1 MYFQMAWTQQCGA
14 LPHIVIQPNAGQFRY
29 NHSFI
34 SSSSP
39 QGKSMIGSQMNVPQK
54 LTTTQPFFREAGSLQ
69 SSSVCRIWYHSLPLG
84 KVQGIGGNPQIN
96 KFALNGLAIRQS
108 QKHRRFT
115 FFSVI
120 VQHNLSFNL
129 LSQLFHQSDRKGMSV
144 KRSCPQH
151 SIRLYVRIAWQSS
164 VSVCL
169 RSRSG
174 SP

>member
-1 MYFQMAWTQQCGA
+1 MPLDMYFQMAWAQQCGA
-14 LPHIVIQPNAGQFRY
+14 LPHIAILPDAGQFRY
-29 NHSFI
+29 DHSVI

-69 SSSVCRIWYHSLPLG
+69 SSSVCPDMIPQFTLG
-84 KVQGIGGNPQIN
+84 QGFGGNPQIN
-96 KFALNGLAIRQS
+96 KIALNGLAIRQS
-108 QKHRRFT
+108 QKHWRFA

-151 SIRLYVRIAWQSS
+151 SIRLYVRIA
-164 VSVCL
+164 
-169 RSRSG
+169 
-174 SP
+174 

>member
-1 MYFQMAWTQQCGA
+1 MAWTQQCGA
-14 LPHIVIQPNAGQFRY
+14 LPHIAILPDVGQFRY
-29 NHSFI
+29 DHSVI

-69 SSSVCRIWYHSLPLG
+69 SSSVIPQFTFG
-84 KVQGIGGNPQIN
+84 QGIGGNPQIN

-108 QKHRRFT
+108 QKHRRFA

-151 SIRLYVRIAWQSS
+151 SIRLYVRIA
-164 VSVCL
+164 
-169 RSRSG
+169 
-174 SP
+174 

>member
-1 MYFQMAWTQQCGA
+1 MPLDMYFQMAWAQQCGA
-14 LPHIVIQPNAGQFRY
+14 LPHIAILPDAGQFRY
-29 NHSFI
+29 DHSVI

-54 LTTTQPFFREAGSLQ
+54 LTTTQPFSERL
-69 SSSVCRIWYHSLPLG
+69 VHSIIVRMSDMIPQFTLG
-84 KVQGIGGNPQIN
+84 QGFGGNPQIN
-96 KFALNGLAIRQS
+96 KIALNGLAIRQS
-108 QKHRRFT
+108 QKHWRFA

-151 SIRLYVRIAWQSS
+151 SIRLYVRIA
-164 VSVCL
+164 
-169 RSRSG
+169 
-174 SP
+174 